1 MGNEVIRVC
10 GLAVLCAVSMLLLRG
25 VKSELALLVGI
36 GGVVVMAGFLISGI
50 GKLISDAG
58 GLFNGSG
65 FEEYAVLMLR
75 ALGIAVLCRICTDI
89 CRDCGADTVAG
100 GVEMAGKAAILSL
113 CIPILTEII
122 GYADEIL
129 GFASQ

>member
-1 MGNEVIRVC
+1 MIRIC

-36 GGVVVMAGFLISGI
+36 GGVAVMAGFLISGI
-50 GKLISDAG
+50 GELISDTG
-58 GLFNGSG
+58 GLFTGSG

-100 GVEMAGKAAILSL
+100 GVEMAGKVAILSL